1 MKFFAA
7 AALFATSAMAAS
19 VCPTG
24 LYSNPLC
31 CSDNVLGL
39 IGLDCSTPTVAIGSD
54 PVIFQANCASKGKQ
68 PLCCVAPA
76 ADQGILCNK
85 PAGTH

>member
-7 AALFATSAMAAS
+7 AALFATSAMAA

-39 IGLDCSTPTVAIGSD
+39 IGIDCSTPTVSLGDNAAL
-54 PVIFQANCASKGKQ
+54 FQANCASKGKQ

-76 ADQGILCNK
+76 ADQGILCQK
-85 PAGTH
+85 PAGTL